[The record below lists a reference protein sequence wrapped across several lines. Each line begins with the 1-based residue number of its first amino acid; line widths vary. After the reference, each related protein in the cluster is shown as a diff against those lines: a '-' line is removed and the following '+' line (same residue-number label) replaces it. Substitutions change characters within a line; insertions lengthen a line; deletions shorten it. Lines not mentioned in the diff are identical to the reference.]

1 MHITFL
7 GAAAEVTGSCFL
19 VETEHVRFLVDCG
32 MFQGLG
38 SADKNREAL
47 SLDVHKLDFVLLTH
61 AHIDHSGLLP
71 LLVAK
76 GFDGSI
82 YTTLATCDLLEVML
96 LDSAHIQEK
105 DAEWARERERR
116 GETLRDPDSVEPIYT
131 VAEARS
137 SLRQLHG
144 VGYDV
149 EVRPHPTVKVRFR
162 DAGHILGSAILEVW
176 LETEGVTRKI
186 VFSGDLGQPG
196 HPLMNDPT
204 AIEQADYVVVEST
217 YGNRLH
223 KPLKETTEELVD
235 AVNDTL
241 IKRRGN
247 ILIPAFAVGRTQD
260 MLFILSE
267 LAEHHKLVGK
277 PRIFVDSPMAKAATE
292 ITLKHHR
299 LLDEEARHF
308 MQDLRT
314 NHRTPLPI
322 TFTETVEDS
331 KAINRVSGGAIII
344 AASGMCDAGRI
355 KHHLRNNL
363 GRDENSIIFVGFQ
376 AQGTLGRKL
385 VDGASEVRLFGEDIP
400 VHARIYTIGGL
411 SAHADQAALMDW
423 LGRFHKPPRQCFV
436 VHGEAETAQMFAEKI
451 RAELDWDVL
460 TPQAARRY
468 TLA

>member
-1 MHITFL
+1 MNITFL
-7 GAAAEVTGSCFL
+7 GAAGEVTGSRFL
-19 VETEHVRFLVDCG
+19 VETEHVSFLVDCG

-38 SADKNREAL
+38 STEKNHAAL
-47 SLDVHKLDFVLLTH
+47 EWDVSKLDFVLLTH

-71 LLVAK
+71 LLVSR
-76 GFDGSI
+76 GFDGAI
-82 YTTLATCDLLEVML
+82 YTTRATCDLLEVML

-105 DAEWARERERR
+105 EAEWARERERR
-116 GETLRDPDSVEPIYT
+116 GETLRHPDSVNPLYG
-131 VAEARS
+131 VAEARD

-149 EVRPHPTVKVRFR
+149 EVRPHPTVKVCYR

-176 LETEGVTRKI
+176 LETEGVTRKL

-204 AIEQADYVVVEST
+204 PIEQADYVIVEST

-223 KPLKETTEELVD
+223 KPLEETAEELVE
-235 AVNDTL
+235 AINDTL
-241 IKRRGN
+241 SQRRGN

-267 LAEHHKLVGK
+267 LAQEGRLISK

-292 ITLKHHR
+292 VTLKHHR

-308 MQDLRT
+308 MRELQA
-314 NHRTPLPI
+314 NHHTPLPI

-363 GRDENSIIFVGFQ
+363 AREENSIIFVGFQ
-376 AQGTLGRKL
+376 ARGTLGRKL
-385 VDGASEVRLFGEDIP
+385 VDGATEVRLFGEDVP
-400 VHARIYTIGGL
+400 VRARRYTIGGL
-411 SAHADQAALMDW
+411 SAHADQAALMGW
-423 LGRFHKPPRQCFV
+423 LGHFKKPPRKCFV
-436 VHGEAETAQMFAEKI
+436 VHGEEETAKLFADKI
-451 RAELDWDVL
+451 HSELDWEVL
-460 TPQAARRY
+460 NPEAGKLY
-468 TLA
+468 TIA

>member
-1 MHITFL
+1 MNITFL
-7 GAAAEVTGSCFL
+7 GAAGEVTGSCFL

-32 MFQGLG
+32 LFQGLG
-38 SADKNREAL
+38 SDAKNREAL
-47 SLDVHKLDFVLLTH
+47 DLKAGKIDFVLLTH

-71 LLVAK
+71 LLVSR
-76 GFDGSI
+76 GFDGAI
-82 YTTLATCDLLEVML
+82 YTTRATCDLLEVML
-96 LDSAHIQEK
+96 MDSAYIQEK
-105 DAEWARERERR
+105 EAEWARELKRR
-116 GETLRDPDSVEPIYT
+116 GNTLRDPESVNPLYT
-131 VAEARS
+131 VAEARN

-149 EVRPHPTVKVRFR
+149 EVRPHSSVKVRYR

-176 LETEGVTRKI
+176 LETEGTTRKL

-204 AIEQADYVVVEST
+204 PIEQADYVIVEST

-223 KPLKETTEELVD
+223 KPLDETTDELVD
-235 AVNDTL
+235 ALNDTL
-241 IKRRGN
+241 SQRRGN

-260 MLFILSE
+260 MLFILSD
-267 LAEHHKLVGK
+267 LAEDGRLVTK

-308 MQDLRT
+308 MSNMKH
-314 NHRTPLPI
+314 NHHLPLPI
-322 TFTETVEDS
+322 SFTESVEDS

-355 KHHLRNNL
+355 KHHLRHNL
-363 GRDENSIIFVGFQ
+363 PREENSLIFVGFQ
-376 AQGTLGRKL
+376 ARGTLGRKL
-385 VDGASEVRLFGEDIP
+385 VDGATQVRLFGEDIP
-400 VHARIYTIGGL
+400 VRLKRYTIGGL
-411 SAHADQAALMDW
+411 SAHADQAALMGW
-423 LGRFHKPPRQCFV
+423 LRNFGKPPRQCFV
-436 VHGEAETAQMFAEKI
+436 VHGEAETAQIFADKI
-451 RAELDWDVL
+451 HEDLDWETQVPD
-460 TPQAARRY
+460 AGKRY